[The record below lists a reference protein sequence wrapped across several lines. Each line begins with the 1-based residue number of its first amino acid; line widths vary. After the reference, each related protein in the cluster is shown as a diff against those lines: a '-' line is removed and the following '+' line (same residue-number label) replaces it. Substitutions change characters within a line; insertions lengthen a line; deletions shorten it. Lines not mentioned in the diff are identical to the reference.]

1 MKMTIEFDPLHDNLE
16 EALQPLFSLYRN
28 TAPAGKPEPKP
39 EELPGQMTF
48 EDPAPAENEPAPPW
62 EPEAPKAKG
71 PTLTDIRA
79 LATALSKKDKPALKQ
94 IFADFGAA
102 KLSDI
107 PEDRYAD
114 LMEKLVAAN
123 A

>member
-1 MKMTIEFDPLHDNLE
+1 MVKMTIEFDPVHDNLE
-16 EALQPLFSLYRN
+16 EALQPLFSFYRN
-28 TAPAGKPEPKP
+28 TAQAKKPEQKA

-48 EDPAPAENEPAPPW
+48 EDLAPAEQPK
-62 EPEAPKAKG
+62 PEAPKAKG

-102 KLSDI
+102 KLSDV

>member
-1 MKMTIEFDPLHDNLE
+1 MKMMIEFDSLHDNLE

-28 TAPAGKPEPKP
+28 TAPAGKPEPKT

-48 EDPAPAENEPAPPW
+48 EDLTPREQPK
-62 EPEAPKAKG
+62 PEAPKAKG

-114 LMEKLVAAN
+114 LVEKLVAAN

>member
-28 TAPAGKPEPKP
+28 TAPAGKPEPKT
-39 EELPGQMTF
+39 EELPGQMAF
-48 EDPAPAENEPAPPW
+48 EDPAPW
-62 EPEAPKAKG
+62 EQPKPEAPKAKG

-94 IFADFGAA
+94 IFADFDAA